1 MSVLSSIIRKTTLP
15 LYLSRRGLQR
25 QFRYLES
32 FAKYDKMNSYQ
43 IGKSQT
49 KGLKAM
55 IKHVYSNSPYYN
67 KIMKNLGV
75 TPMDIESFN
84 DLREFPVLTKGN
96 IRNNID
102 NILAKNIPVSMRA
115 KSATGGST
123 GLPLEFWRDHT
134 CRDKKLSMA
143 LNFKRWYGYLP
154 GDKQLFLWGAS
165 QDYDQK
171 VNLKGMI
178 VRNLATR
185 DWFVTINDL
194 KSANL
199 AKTVKMIKKLKPDL
213 VVAYPNIIYSFA
225 RMLVKKGIDLK
236 FKTIVCS
243 AEQMFDYQR
252 EYLQQVFGAEVFEKY
267 GSREVG
273 SIASECSQHS
283 GMHYF
288 APGIFLE
295 TVDKDGNPAGSK
307 LGNLLITDLW
317 NYAMPLIRYQVGDM
331 VRLDPV
337 KCPCGCELPK
347 IAQIEGRVV
356 DLIVK
361 PNNELIAGQALIA
374 VIRESNVDAQTQ
386 IIQKQPD
393 RFIINY
399 VSDTDLP
406 ENNVRFIQSGFDHIF
421 NQPVE
426 IDFVRKS
433 ILERD
438 KSGKFRYIKS
448 EVDSPFKK

>member
-1 MSVLSSIIRKTTLP
+1 MSLISSIIRKTTLP
-15 LYLSRRGLQR
+15 QYLSLKGLSGQLDYLN
-25 QFRYLES
+25 RY
-32 FAKYDKMNSYQ
+32 AAYDRMTSYQ
-43 IGKSQT
+43 IAQVQS
-49 KGLKAM
+49 KGLKALM
-55 IKHVYSNSPYYN
+55 KHVFQNSPYYN
-67 KIMKNLGV
+67 KVFKKLGV
-75 TPMDIESFN
+75 TPIDIESFE
-84 DLREFPVLTKGN
+84 DLQKFPVLTKED

-102 NILAKNIPVSMRA
+102 EILAKNYPIDMRSKA
-115 KSATGGST
+115 ATGGST
-123 GLPLEFWRDHT
+123 GLPLEFWRDYT
-134 CRDKKLSMA
+134 CRDKKLAMA
-143 LNFKRWYGYLP
+143 LNFKGWYGYRP

-165 QDYDQK
+165 QDYNQK
-171 VNLKGMI
+171 PSLKAKV

-194 KSANL
+194 KAANL
-199 AKTVKMIKKLKPDL
+199 EKTVRRIGKLKPDL
-213 VVAYPNIIYSFA
+213 VAAYPNIIYSFA
-225 RMLVKKGIDLK
+225 RMITKKGLSLK
-236 FKTIVCS
+236 LKKIVCS

-252 EYLQQVFGAEVFEKY
+252 EYLHEVFGAEIYEKY

-273 SIASECSQHS
+273 TIASECSQHS

-295 TVDKDGNPAGSK
+295 TIDFEGNPAGSN
-307 LGNLLITDLW
+307 LGNLLVTDLW

-331 VRLDPV
+331 VRMDPV

-361 PNNELIAGQALIA
+361 PNGEMMAGQALIGI
-374 VIRESNVDAQTQ
+374 IRESNIKVQTQ
-386 IIQKQPD
+386 IIQKEVD
-393 RFIINY
+393 KYIINY

-406 ENNVRFIQSGFDHIF
+406 EKNVRFIQSSFNHVF

-426 IDFVRKS
+426 IEFVKKS

-448 EVDSPFKK
+448 EVDAPFKK